1 MSSIDLGKRNHVK
14 DTGDEL
20 EISLRIGDDFPFD
33 IDRVTVCYNKR
44 THAVSVKESEIPEH
58 IKGNMERFFG
68 GCIEDYVL
76 FLEQNLECF
85 FKGDVPR
92 GPVQAA
98 ERPKSVCAGQRDA
111 SSGGAARNV
120 PRRTLVDVSS
130 AAAYKGPLNVE
141 IRAYRSNVAFLM
153 CRRPRL
159 QVECSRCKKH
169 VAVEESCACPSC
181 SNSICVRYSCAVSSG
196 FLGNLVLTGA
206 SFVCFGRM
214 DYQFSCL
221 ECGEGYECQIE
232 KGAELEFNCH
242 RCARSILIR
251 IEHLC
256 FRKKEP
262 QNAPREVALHNKGT
276 CVHYKKSF
284 RLFKFPCC
292 NGVFPCDVC
301 HNSVSGHRAVLASRM
316 ICGLCGKE
324 QNVSTQCAC
333 GMVVGR
339 ASAFWEG
346 GKGTRDKSKM
356 SRKDKK
362 KYRR

>member
-1 MSSIDLGKRNHVK
+1 MSSIDLEMRNHVK
-14 DTGDEL
+14 DTGNEL

-33 IDRVTVCYNKR
+33 IERVTVCYNKR
-44 THAVSVKESEIPEH
+44 THAASVKEREIPEH
-58 IKGNMERFFG
+58 IRVNMERFFSG
-68 GCIEDYVL
+68 SIEEYVL

-85 FKGDVPR
+85 LKGEVPR
-92 GPVQAA
+92 DTMQAEKA
-98 ERPKSVCAGQRDA
+98 CSESAHAQQRDA
-111 SSGGAARNV
+111 SDGAAQKV
-120 PRRTLVDVSS
+120 PRRTAVDVSS

-153 CRRPRL
+153 CRRLRI
-159 QVECSRCKKH
+159 QVECSRCRKH
-169 VAVEESCACPSC
+169 VAVEESCVCPSC
-181 SNSICVRYSCAVSSG
+181 SNSIGVRYSSAVSSG

-214 DYQFSCL
+214 HYQFSCL
-221 ECGEGYECQIE
+221 ECGEGYECPIE
-232 KGAELEFNCH
+232 KGAEFRFNCYK
-242 RCARSILIR
+242 CTRSILIR

-256 FRKKEP
+256 FRKKES
-262 QNAPREVALHNKGT
+262 QNAPKEVSLHNKGT

-301 HNSVSGHRAVLASRM
+301 HNSVSRHKAVLASRM

-324 QNVSTQCAC
+324 QNVSTRCVC
-333 GMVVGR
+333 GMTVYR
-339 ASAFWEG
+339 TSPFWEG
-346 GKGTRDKSKM
+346 GKGARDKSRM

-362 KYRR
+362 KYRK